1 VKVYPLVISTSGTQR
16 YIFES
21 TKRRENVGAS
31 YLVTRIEDTWL
42 DEALQRLGATR
53 MSRIRAEDPVEVVTA
68 NAGGITALVR
78 DRDAGRALV
87 TAITDRA
94 LREAPGLDVC
104 GVVGP
109 PFDWDGADL
118 LADALNRARA
128 QLPTVRLTTPGPQAR
143 FPGLPL
149 AAQCTSSGLPAQALA
164 RPASGE
170 EPQPRSAWSLAKL
183 KAFDCALE
191 RLVKKMGSP
200 HTTAGLRK
208 VVEHLGERADWV
220 AVVHVDGN
228 GLGRVFQNLPAV
240 MRSQGRTTAEEYA
253 NGLRDLSEGV
263 DEVVE
268 RAFRATVADLESRG
282 DSLMDGHLPLLPL
295 VLGGDDLTVICDG
308 TVALPFTERYLTLF
322 KEYARADERV
332 GGLLRKAGEPALGAC
347 AGVAIVKRQHPFRSA
362 VSLAEALT
370 QEAKSVKAKLGPDRC
385 ALSFHVLYESAA
397 SDLAR
402 LRAGTTLEDGT
413 RLTAQPYVVGD
424 VGHDPDGWSRHR
436 HWNDLRRRV
445 GALSRTNPDGEKVLA
460 GGQVHDLRS
469 GLFVGKDVADS
480 RFSLLTT
487 RLGGAVTD
495 LEAEERSLFWTHDG
509 VAYTGLLDAM
519 DAVGFLTGEGGE

>member
-1 VKVYPLVISTSGTQR
+1 MKVYPLVISTSGTQR

-332 GGLLRKAGEPALGAC
+332 GGLLRKAGSRPSARAPGW
-347 AGVAIVKRQHPFRSA
+347 RS
-362 VSLAEALT
+362 SSGNT
-370 QEAKSVKAKLGPDRC
+370 P
-385 ALSFHVLYESAA
+385 SAA
-397 SDLAR
+397 PSPWPRRSPRRPSPSRPSWGRTVAPCRSMSCTRAR
-402 LRAGTTLEDGT
+402 PPIWRGCAPGRRWRTAPGSRPSPTWWGTSAMIRTAGRVTGIGT
-413 RLTAQPYVVGD
+413 ICA
-424 VGHDPDGWSRHR
+424 
-436 HWNDLRRRV
+436 
-445 GALSRTNPDGEKVLA
+445 A
-460 GGQVHDLRS
+460 GSAR
-469 GLFVGKDVADS
+469 
-480 RFSLLTT
+480 
-487 RLGGAVTD
+487 
-495 LEAEERSLFWTHDG
+495 
-509 VAYTGLLDAM
+509 
-519 DAVGFLTGEGGE
+519 